1 MYYRFFRVLDVMST
15 PCCAHYTHCNAYN
28 ILSASIPLYSH
39 QSRVAG
45 SEMLRTLCSVV
56 YHSPGIPEVLVL
68 EVLQAVL
75 NPADADQLR
84 LHRTASELEQ
94 VQRASAEEAAYL
106 EVVCWS
112 VLHQPC
118 VPLTD
123 SRSLW
128 RLASER

>member
-1 MYYRFFRVLDVMST
+1 
-15 PCCAHYTHCNAYN
+15 
-28 ILSASIPLYSH
+28 
-39 QSRVAG
+39 
-45 SEMLRTLCSVV
+45 MLRTLCSVV

-75 NPADADQLR
+75 KPVDADADQVH

-112 VLHQPC
+112 VIHQCC

-123 SRSLW
+123 SCSLW